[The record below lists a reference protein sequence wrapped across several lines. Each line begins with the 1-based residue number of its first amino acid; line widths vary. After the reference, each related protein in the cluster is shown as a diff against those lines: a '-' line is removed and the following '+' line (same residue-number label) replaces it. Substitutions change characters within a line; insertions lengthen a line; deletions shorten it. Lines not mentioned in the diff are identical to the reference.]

1 MVFNPT
7 YEAIALTYSLGHP
20 IPDNNIALFAVSVS
34 ISSETVLLSLLG
46 ALTTFSLAQER
57 KHVCS

>member
-46 ALTTFSLAQER
+46 ASTTFPLA
-57 KHVCS
+57 